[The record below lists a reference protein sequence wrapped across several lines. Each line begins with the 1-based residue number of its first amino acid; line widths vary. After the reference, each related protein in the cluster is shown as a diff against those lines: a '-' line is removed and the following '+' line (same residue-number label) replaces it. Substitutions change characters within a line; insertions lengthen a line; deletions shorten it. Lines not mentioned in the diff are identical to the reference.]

1 MERLASALYTKCG
14 PRVPRGRHSEMD
26 INECTHTHT
35 QACTHT
41 HIHTTPVHADK
52 AWVLTT
58 CL

>member
-35 QACTHT
+35 HKRART
-41 HIHTTPVHADK
+41 HIYIPPRYMQTRHG
-52 AWVLTT
+52 
-58 CL
+58 C